1 MTSIKACKW
10 LLIQGCAFRGH
21 DESPDSLN
29 RENFI
34 ELIKSWGDC
43 NEEMKK
49 VVLENAPGN
58 AKYTSPKVQKEI
70 LNIYINK
77 VRNMIQEEI
86 RNANYCILVD
96 EALDEGNKEQMAIV
110 LRFVDGEGFVR
121 ERFFDIVEVVDTKTL
136 TLQSEL
142 CTILA
147 RHDLQVQGMR
157 GQGYDGASNMHGAR
171 NGLQALFLKDCPYA
185 YYVHCFAHQLQ
196 LALVAVSKYVRK
208 IWQLYSNLSVII
220 NFLSASPKR
229 HAELKSAW
237 EIEICTL
244 SGYWRT

>member
-1 MTSIKACKW
+1 
-10 LLIQGCAFRGH
+10 
-21 DESPDSLN
+21 
-29 RENFI
+29 
-34 ELIKSWGDC
+34 
-43 NEEMKK
+43 
-49 VVLENAPGN
+49 
-58 AKYTSPKVQKEI
+58 
-70 LNIYINK
+70 
-77 VRNMIQEEI
+77 
-86 RNANYCILVD
+86 
-96 EALDEGNKEQMAIV
+96 
-110 LRFVDGEGFVR
+110 
-121 ERFFDIVEVVDTKTL
+121 L

-147 RHDLQVQGMR
+147 RHDLQVQDMR
-157 GQGYDGASNMHGAR
+157 GQGYDGASNMLGAW
-171 NGLQALFLKDCPYA
+171 NGLQAFLKDCPCA